1 MTHKNEQKSR
11 KGCLPAEYYLNF
23 PYHILNLEQIGLCE
37 KVLLA
42 WIYSFGAKGC
52 FQSNATLAK
61 TLMVKERTVRRWIQ
75 KLVRANLIQTKCA
88 KGFYRTIWAKSHPD
102 VKEAAE
108 LYYRGR
114 KIPNEICESDMDKNG
129 QQPGQKPSVH
139 LAKSGLR
146 HGQKCPTT
154 NNKTNTD
161 TIENTTATPSPKPAG
176 WQAQALLED
185 RKKGKRAVIE
195 KFKKDYGIR
204 GKPYQRPPKNE
215 FEDSRREN
223 IAALGAG

>member
-11 KGCLPAEYYLNF
+11 KGCPTAEYYLNF

-52 FQSNATLAK
+52 YQSNATLAK
-61 TLMVKERTVRRWIQ
+61 VLMVKERTVRRWIQ
-75 KLVRANLIQTKCA
+75 KLVRANLIQTKCP
-88 KGFYRTIWAKSHPD
+88 KGFYRTFWAKSHPA

-108 LYYRGR
+108 LYYRGG
-114 KIPNEICESDMDKNG
+114 KIRNGICESDMDKNG
-129 QQPGQKPSVH
+129 QQPGQKPSAH

-154 NNKTNTD
+154 NKKTITE
-161 TIENTTATPSPKPAG
+161 TIENTTATPSPLPAG
-176 WQAQALLED
+176 GPAPALLED
-185 RKKGKRAVIE
+185 RRKGKKAVVE
-195 KFKKDYGIR
+195 KFTKGFGG
-204 GKPYQRPPKNE
+204 GKEEYQPPPKKK
-215 FEDSRREN
+215 FEESRRRN
-223 IAALGAG
+223 IAAIRA

>member
-1 MTHKNEQKSR
+1 MTHKNEQK
-11 KGCLPAEYYLNF
+11 EYYLNF

-37 KVLLA
+37 KMLLA

-52 FQSNATLAK
+52 YQSNATLAK
-61 TLMVKERTVRRWIQ
+61 VLMVKERTVRRWIQ
-75 KLVRANLIQTKCA
+75 KLVRANLVQIKCP
-88 KGFYRTIWAKSHPD
+88 KGYYRTIWAKSHPA

-114 KIPNEICESDMDKNG
+114 KIPNEICESDMAKNG
-129 QQPGQKPSVH
+129 QQPGQKWPSH
-139 LAKSGLR
+139 MAKSGFRL
-146 HGQKCPTT
+146 GQKCPTT

-185 RKKGKRAVIE
+185 REKGNRAVIE
-195 KFKKDYGIR
+195 KFKKDYGIG
-204 GKPYQRPPKNE
+204 GKPRQRLTEKE
-215 FEDSRREN
+215 FDDKKQKQL
-223 IAALGAG
+223 AALGAG